1 VGEAAAR
8 IAARVVAAGKL
19 AAMRRLSTLSAAAGL
34 GAVGALHAIWATGS
48 AWPLRDKRQLTDSVS
63 GRPGDDPPSPAACLG
78 VAGLLA
84 AAAGLVGGRPRRSPR
99 VSRIGSAGVVATL
112 TARGLLGLAGRTH
125 VISPGSESQRFRRL
139 DRRICSP
146 LCLTLAALALPAVFG
161 SVR

>member
-1 VGEAAAR
+1 M
-8 IAARVVAAGKL
+8 AAGKL

-112 TARGLLGLAGRTH
+112 TARG
-125 VISPGSESQRFRRL
+125 SESQRFRRL
-139 DRRICSP
+139 DRRIYSP